1 MDLWAG
7 TESATELE
15 KYQRLSGKVG
25 GDISAC
31 AGALSVRGKAMS
43 ERWSLLRRYLP
54 HQLAALGRR
63 PPLRKRAR
71 GPRAHPMGSGARRS
85 RASPLVCRQKK
96 FRPIWQGC
104 KGERSAHQRDACR
117 LRDPASRLALVA
129 ALSAAVADRDGIH
142 RPRPDRGKRWG
153 ISISWTSP
161 SGARAKLVT
170 PDEARRMPPTSP
182 SCRSSH
188 RPVSTHFRYDLNS
201 GHFAGLRSLTSWA
214 RSDQTPLDAPV

>member
-1 MDLWAG
+1 M
-7 TESATELE
+7 EPSPPVSAAST
-15 KYQRLSGKVG
+15 RRTG
-25 GDISAC
+25 SASAAPETRARP
-31 AGALSVRGKAMS
+31 AGAPDGVRSSAIAG
-43 ERWSLLRRYLP
+43 LP
-54 HQLAALGRR
+54 PCVPA
-63 PPLRKRAR
+63 
-71 GPRAHPMGSGARRS
+71 
-85 RASPLVCRQKK
+85 KK
-96 FRPIWQGC
+96 RPIWQGC